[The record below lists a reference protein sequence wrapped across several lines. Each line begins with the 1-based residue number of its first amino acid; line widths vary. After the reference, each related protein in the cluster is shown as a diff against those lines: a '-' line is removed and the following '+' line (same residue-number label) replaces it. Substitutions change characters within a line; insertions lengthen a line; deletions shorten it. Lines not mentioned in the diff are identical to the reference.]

1 MHLLNKPVL
10 SEKISTRVRF
20 DEVDALGIVWH
31 GNYVKYLEDGREAWG
46 RKYGIPYMTIFREH
60 GFSVPLVK
68 LDMDYKRPL
77 RYEESCTIETVFVD
91 CEAAKLQLHYTIY
104 NEAGEV
110 VLKAFSIQVF
120 LTKDGDL
127 QLTLPDFFAEWKRK
141 MGV

>member
-1 MHLLNKPVL
+1 MSSIQLT
-10 SEKISTRVRF
+10 ERITTRVRF

-68 LDMDYKRPL
+68 LNMDYKRPL
-77 RYEESCTIETVFVD
+77 RYEENCIIETRFINS
-91 CEAAKLQLHYTIY
+91 EAAKIQLAYTIY

-110 VLKAFSIQVF
+110 VLTAESTQVF
-120 LTKDGDL
+120 LTTQGEL
-127 QLTLPDFFAEWKRK
+127 QLTLPDFFAEWKK
-141 MGV
+141 KWFLGV

>member
-1 MHLLNKPVL
+1 MEKPILTERTV
-10 SEKISTRVRF
+10 TRVRF
-20 DEVDALGIVWH
+20 DEVDSLGIVWH

-46 RKYGIPYMTIFREH
+46 RRFGIPYLTIYRRH

-77 RYEESCTIETVFVD
+77 RYEETCTIETTYID
-91 CEAAKLQLHYTIY
+91 SDAAKLQLRYTIY

-120 LTKDGDL
+120 LTAEGDL
-127 QLTLPDFFAEWKRK
+127 QLTMPDFFVAWKRE
-141 MGV
+141 MGL